1 MAQLTI
7 RGLPEEVDRAL
18 RAQAARHGRSME
30 AEVRLILR
38 QALIL
43 PTETPMG
50 EAMAA
55 IWRQSGITDE
65 EQAFLEGTRDRRP
78 HEPMSFK

>member
-1 MAQLTI
+1 
-7 RGLPEEVDRAL
+7 
-18 RAQAARHGRSME
+18 ME
-30 AEVRLILR
+30 AEVRLILS
-38 QALIL
+38 QALIP

-65 EQAFLEGTRDRRP
+65 EQAFLEQTRDRHA
-78 HEPMSFK
+78 HEPMKFE

>member
-1 MAQLTI
+1 
-7 RGLPEEVDRAL
+7 
-18 RAQAARHGRSME
+18 ME

-38 QALIL
+38 QALIP

-55 IWRQSGITDE
+55 IWRQSGITEE
-65 EQAFLEGTRDRRP
+65 EQAFLEGTRDRHP
-78 HEPMSFK
+78 HEPLKFE

>member
-18 RAQAARHGRSME
+18 RAQAARNGRSME
-30 AEVRLILR
+30 AEVRLILS

-55 IWRQSGITDE
+55 IWHQSGITHE
-65 EQAFLEGTRDRRP
+65 EQAFLEGTRDRRT
-78 HEPMSFK
+78 HEPMSFE